1 MKVVSL
7 ILARGGSKG
16 IPNKNLVY
24 INKKPL
30 LYYSLSASLL
40 SKVEETWVSSDSQK
54 ILSYANKLGANIL
67 KRPKK
72 LASDKSPSEDSL
84 LHFAKKVDFDVIV
97 FIQPTSPLITSYDI
111 DNALEI
117 LNQGYDSVVSF
128 YKIKNFTKHY

>member
-1 MKVVSL
+1 M
-7 ILARGGSKG
+7 
-16 IPNKNLVY
+16 P
-24 INKKPL
+24 IN
-30 LYYSLSASLL
+30 
-40 SKVEETWVSSDSQK
+40 WGR
-54 ILSYANKLGANIL
+54 IIL

-111 DNALEI
+111 NNALEI

-128 YKIKNFTKHY
+128 YKIKNFIWNENRPFYNPKSRPMRQEKRQNILQKMELYILLKKNH